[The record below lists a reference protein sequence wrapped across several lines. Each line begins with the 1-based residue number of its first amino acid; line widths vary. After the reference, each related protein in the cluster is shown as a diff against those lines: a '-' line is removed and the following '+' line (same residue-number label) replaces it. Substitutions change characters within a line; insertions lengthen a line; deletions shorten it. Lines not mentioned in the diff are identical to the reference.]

1 MATQQPAAQTG
12 RLRGK
17 APDIF
22 HGDRSK
28 SETFKQQFKVY
39 QGIND
44 NHEVMQNPYYRT
56 MQALSLIKGPL
67 VNDWVDDQ
75 ITDLMEKV
83 SRQQNPIPR
92 TEPALWTDFMA
103 AFNAAFTDTTKR
115 QKAQTAIQQLRMR
128 GDDLDSYVSTF
139 RHIAR
144 DAEYALDANGTIHLF
159 ALGLKPGLLDA
170 ILHRDAQPNTM
181 EEWITSARTEQQK
194 YAHRQALKYPHQA
207 HFQWVNQRQPP
218 RQQRNGARRH
228 PNDETVPMDVDQPV
242 FTQVRRA
249 YTEADK
255 KRLQEQGRCFNCEK
269 QGHMA
274 RECPAKKKQSFRS
287 DQRSFRSDQQQLFR
301 SGPSPSGSGQ
311 YFKKKS
317 YGPPKR
323 TQGFRKSN
331 KPFKYTPQIRVAQIE
346 EVEEEEE
353 EEEQEED
360 VPSLA
365 IRTARLSEDQREQWL
380 TEMRDMG
387 INF

>member
-12 RLRGK
+12 RLRGE

-39 QGIND
+39 QGLND
-44 NHEVMQNPYYRT
+44 NHEVMQNPYYCT

-67 VNDWVDDQ
+67 VNNWVDDQ
-75 ITDLMEKV
+75 ITNLMEKV
-83 SRQQNPIPR
+83 TRQPNPIPC
-92 TEPALWTDFMA
+92 TKPTLWTNFMT
-103 AFNAAFTDTTKR
+103 AFNAAFTNTTKR

-128 GDDLDSYVSTF
+128 EDDLDGYVSTF
-139 RHIAR
+139 KHIAK

-159 ALGLKPGLLDA
+159 ALGLKPGLFDA
-170 ILHRDAQPNTM
+170 ILHRNAQPNTM

-194 YAHRQALKYPHQA
+194 YAQRQALKYPHQA

-218 RQQRNGARRH
+218 RQQRNGTRRH

-255 KRLQEQGRCFNCEK
+255 KRLQEQGRCFNCKK

-274 RECPAKKKQSFRS
+274 HECPAKKKQSFRS
-287 DQRSFRSDQQQLFR
+287 DQRSFRSDQQSFR
-301 SGPSPSGSGQ
+301 SGPSPFGSGQ

-346 EVEEEEE
+346 EVEKEEKEEEP
-353 EEEQEED
+353 EED

-365 IRTARLSEDQREQWL
+365 IRT
-380 TEMRDMG
+380 T
-387 INF
+387 

>member
-1 MATQQPAAQTG
+1 
-12 RLRGK
+12 
-17 APDIF
+17 
-22 HGDRSK
+22 
-28 SETFKQQFKVY
+28 
-39 QGIND
+39 
-44 NHEVMQNPYYRT
+44 
-56 MQALSLIKGPL
+56 
-67 VNDWVDDQ
+67 
-75 ITDLMEKV
+75 
-83 SRQQNPIPR
+83 
-92 TEPALWTDFMA
+92 
-103 AFNAAFTDTTKR
+103 
-115 QKAQTAIQQLRMR
+115 
-128 GDDLDSYVSTF
+128 
-139 RHIAR
+139 
-144 DAEYALDANGTIHLF
+144 
-159 ALGLKPGLLDA
+159 
-170 ILHRDAQPNTM
+170 
-181 EEWITSARTEQQK
+181 
-194 YAHRQALKYPHQA
+194 
-207 HFQWVNQRQPP
+207 
-218 RQQRNGARRH
+218 
-228 PNDETVPMDVDQPV
+228 MDVDQPV

-255 KRLQEQGRCFNCEK
+255 KHLQEQGRCFNCEK

-287 DQRSFRSDQQQLFR
+287 NQRSFRSDQQSFQ

-353 EEEQEED
+353 EEEPEED

-365 IRTARLSEDQREQWL
+365 IRTARLFEDQREQWL